1 MSSILFHRM
10 KRGGR
15 HLVFILFMA
24 LMMGFHIAQAHE
36 ILDKVLKLR
45 ALMMGFHIAQAHE
58 ILDKVLK
65 LRVLL
70 MGFRIAQA
78 HIILDKVLK
87 LRPLLMGFLIAQA
100 HEINP
105 LLQGNT
111 MLFNTDNHNIYL

>member
-1 MSSILFHRM
+1 MR
-10 KRGGR
+10 RGGR
-15 HLVFILFMA
+15 HLVFILFMV
-24 LMMGFHIAQAHE
+24 LLMGFLIAQAH
-36 ILDKVLKLR
+36 V
-45 ALMMGFHIAQAHE
+45 

-70 MGFRIAQA
+70 MGFHIAQA
-78 HIILDKVLK
+78 HVILDKVPK
-87 LRPLLMGFLIAQA
+87 LRALLMGFHNAHT

>member
-10 KRGGR
+10 RRGGR

-24 LMMGFHIAQAHE
+24 LLMGFHIAQAHV

-45 ALMMGFHIAQAHE
+45 M
-58 ILDKVLK
+58 
-65 LRVLL
+65 
-70 MGFRIAQA
+70 
-78 HIILDKVLK
+78 
-87 LRPLLMGFLIAQA
+87 LLMGFLIAHT

-111 MLFNTDNHNIYL
+111 MLFNADNHNIYL

>member
-10 KRGGR
+10 RRGGR
-15 HLVFILFMA
+15 HLVFMLFMA
-24 LMMGFHIAQAHE
+24 LMMGFLIAQTHE
-36 ILDKVLKLR
+36 ILDEVLKFRVL
-45 ALMMGFHIAQAHE
+45 LMGFHNAHTHE

-70 MGFRIAQA
+70 MVFRNAQT
-78 HIILDKVLK
+78 
-87 LRPLLMGFLIAQA
+87 

-111 MLFNTDNHNIYL
+111 MLFNADNHNIYL

>member
-45 ALMMGFHIAQAHE
+45 
-58 ILDKVLK
+58 
-65 LRVLL
+65 VLL
-70 MGFRIAQA
+70 MVFRNAQT
-78 HIILDKVLK
+78 
-87 LRPLLMGFLIAQA
+87 

-111 MLFNTDNHNIYL
+111 MLFNADNHNIYL

>member
-10 KRGGR
+10 RRGGR

-45 ALMMGFHIAQAHE
+45 ALMMGF
-58 ILDKVLK
+58 
-65 LRVLL
+65 
-70 MGFRIAQA
+70 
-78 HIILDKVLK
+78 
-87 LRPLLMGFLIAQA
+87 LIAQA

-111 MLFNTDNHNIYL
+111 MLFNTDNYNIYL

>member
-10 KRGGR
+10 RRGGR
-15 HLVFILFMA
+15 HLVFILFMV
-24 LMMGFHIAQAHE
+24 LLMGFLIAQAHE
-36 ILDKVLKLR
+36 ILDKVLKLQVL
-45 ALMMGFHIAQAHE
+45 LMVFRNAQAHE

-70 MGFRIAQA
+70 MGFLNV
-78 HIILDKVLK
+78 HT
-87 LRPLLMGFLIAQA
+87 

-111 MLFNTDNHNIYL
+111 MLFNADNHNIYL

>member
-10 KRGGR
+10 RRGGR

-24 LMMGFHIAQAHE
+24 LMMGFLIAQTHE
-36 ILDKVLKLR
+36 ILDEVLKLR
-45 ALMMGFHIAQAHE
+45 VLLMGFHNAHTHE

-70 MGFRIAQA
+70 MGF
-78 HIILDKVLK
+78 H
-87 LRPLLMGFLIAQA
+87 IAQA

>member
-15 HLVFILFMA
+15 HLVFILFMLP
-24 LMMGFHIAQAHE
+24 LMSFRSVHTH
-36 ILDKVLKLR
+36 V
-45 ALMMGFHIAQAHE
+45 

-70 MGFRIAQA
+70 MGF
-78 HIILDKVLK
+78 HNVHTHEILDKVLK
-87 LRPLLMGFLIAQA
+87 LRALLMVFRNAQV

>member
-45 ALMMGFHIAQAHE
+45 ALMMGF
-58 ILDKVLK
+58 
-65 LRVLL
+65 
-70 MGFRIAQA
+70 
-78 HIILDKVLK
+78 
-87 LRPLLMGFLIAQA
+87 LIAQA

-111 MLFNTDNHNIYL
+111 MLFNADNHNIYL

>member
-10 KRGGR
+10 RRGGR

-45 ALMMGFHIAQAHE
+45 
-58 ILDKVLK
+58 V
-65 LRVLL
+65 
-70 MGFRIAQA
+70 
-78 HIILDKVLK
+78 
-87 LRPLLMGFLIAQA
+87 LLMGFLIAQA

-111 MLFNTDNHNIYL
+111 MFFNTDNHNIYL

>member
-10 KRGGR
+10 RRGGR
-15 HLVFILFMA
+15 HLVFILFMV
-24 LMMGFHIAQAHE
+24 LLMGFHNVQAHK
-36 ILDKVLKLR
+36 ILYKVLKL
-45 ALMMGFHIAQAHE
+45 Q
-58 ILDKVLK
+58 
-65 LRVLL
+65 VLL

-105 LLQGNT
+105 LIQGNT
-111 MLFNTDNHNIYL
+111 MLFNADNHNIYL

>member
-1 MSSILFHRM
+1 MR
-10 KRGGR
+10 RGGR
-15 HLVFILFMA
+15 HLVFILFMV
-24 LMMGFHIAQAHE
+24 LLMGFLIAQVHE

-45 ALMMGFHIAQAHE
+45 VLLMGFRNAQAHE

-70 MGFRIAQA
+70 MVFRNAQT
-78 HIILDKVLK
+78 
-87 LRPLLMGFLIAQA
+87 

-111 MLFNTDNHNIYL
+111 MLFNADNHNIYL

>member
-1 MSSILFHRM
+1 MR
-10 KRGGR
+10 RDGR

-24 LMMGFHIAQAHE
+24 LLMGFHNAQAHV

-45 ALMMGFHIAQAHE
+45 ALMMGFRIAQAHE

-70 MGFRIAQA
+70 MVFRNAQT
-78 HIILDKVLK
+78 
-87 LRPLLMGFLIAQA
+87 

-111 MLFNTDNHNIYL
+111 MLFNADNHNIYL

>member
-36 ILDKVLKLR
+36 ILDKVLKL
-45 ALMMGFHIAQAHE
+45 Q
-58 ILDKVLK
+58 
-65 LRVLL
+65 VLL
-70 MGFRIAQA
+70 MVFRNVQ
-78 HIILDKVLK
+78 V
-87 LRPLLMGFLIAQA
+87 

-111 MLFNTDNHNIYL
+111 MLFNADNHDIYL

>member
-1 MSSILFHRM
+1 MR
-10 KRGGR
+10 RGGR

-24 LMMGFHIAQAHE
+24 LLMGFHIAQAHVILDKVPKLRVLLMGFHIAQAHA

-45 ALMMGFHIAQAHE
+45 ALMMGFRNAHT
-58 ILDKVLK
+58 
-65 LRVLL
+65 
-70 MGFRIAQA
+70 
-78 HIILDKVLK
+78 
-87 LRPLLMGFLIAQA
+87 

>member
-10 KRGGR
+10 RRGGR

-24 LMMGFHIAQAHE
+24 LLMGFHIAQAHV

-45 ALMMGFHIAQAHE
+45 ALMMGF
-58 ILDKVLK
+58 
-65 LRVLL
+65 
-70 MGFRIAQA
+70 
-78 HIILDKVLK
+78 
-87 LRPLLMGFLIAQA
+87 LIAQA
-100 HEINP
+100 HVILDKVQKSRALMMGFRNAQAYEINP

>member
-1 MSSILFHRM
+1 MVL
-10 KRGGR
+10 
-15 HLVFILFMA
+15 L
-24 LMMGFHIAQAHE
+24 MGFRNAHT
-36 ILDKVLKLR
+36 
-45 ALMMGFHIAQAHE
+45 HE

-87 LRPLLMGFLIAQA
+87 LRPLLMGFHIAQA

>member
-10 KRGGR
+10 RRGGR

-24 LMMGFHIAQAHE
+24 FLMGF
-36 ILDKVLKLR
+36 L
-45 ALMMGFHIAQAHE
+45 IAQAHE

-70 MGFRIAQA
+70 MGFHNAQVHVIRDKVLKLQVLLMGFHNVQA
-78 HIILDKVLK
+78 HEILDKVLK
-87 LRPLLMGFLIAQA
+87 LRVFLMVFRNAQA

-111 MLFNTDNHNIYL
+111 MLFNADNHNIYL